1 MEKKFYTKEEALKL
15 INHDYKVNKNFKD
28 FTGHKYEQITVL
40 GRSHKDGGGRWYMW
54 VECSC
59 GNCFQMRVSSLKA
72 TQSCGCMIGYY
83 QKLNRKP
90 KEKVYDNLTYKD
102 AQFGILKMSGEY
114 EVTYKYSEEGM
125 RLYECNCVICG
136 NKYKLGISNIK
147 VGFSQKCECWKEHAV
162 DWIKSSQI
170 DSNHHLYK
178 TFIAMHSRCYNQT
191 NPAYSMYGAKGVT
204 VCDEWEKSGKGFT
217 KFLEDMLPSWK
228 PNLSLHRVD
237 NVPLYSKDTC
247 VWETDSVQCH
257 VQKKRSTVNGKH
269 PRSVFIGVG
278 LRGKVL
284 QRWCSQITKD
294 GVEYN
299 LGWCRTELAAA
310 MLYDEA
316 ALEFYGEHANVNGE
330 EQWEAYK
337 KKVGE
342 ERAKAEMNALI
353 GMSKEQRKKYVWQ
366 ESTDSSS

>member
-15 INHDYKVNKNFKD
+15 INHDYKVNKSFKD
-28 FTGHKYEQITVL
+28 LTGYKYEQITVI
-40 GRSHKDGGGRWYMW
+40 GRSHKDSQDHWFVW

-72 TQSCGCMIGYY
+72 TKSCGCMIGYY

-114 EVTYKYSEEGM
+114 EVTYKYSEEGL

-147 VGFSQKCECWKEHAV
+147 VGFSQKCECWKEHAI
-162 DWIKSSQI
+162 DWIKSQPI

-191 NPAYSMYGAKGVT
+191 NPSYLMYGAKGVT
-204 VCDEWEKSGKGFT
+204 VCDEWGKSNKGFA

-228 PNLSLHRVD
+228 PDLSLHRID
-237 NVPLYSKDTC
+237 NIPLYSKDTC
-247 VWETDSVQCH
+247 VWETDSVQGH
-257 VQKKRSTVNGKH
+257 VQKKREFKDREAS
-269 PRSVFIGVG
+269 SVFVGVCW
-278 LRGKVL
+278 KSSKSTWVA
-284 QRWCSQITKD
+284 QITKNRQYKLI
-294 GVEYN
+294 GFFK
-299 LGWCRTELAAA
+299 CELAAA
-310 MLYDEA
+310 IAYDETA
-316 ALEFYGEHANVNGE
+316 TKLFGDNANVNGE
-330 EQWEAYK
+330 GQWEAYK

-353 GMSKEQRKKYVWQ
+353 GMSKERRKRYVWQ